1 MAWLNVAAI
10 VDATAAEGPG
20 TRTAIWVQGC
30 LKRCP
35 SCCNPDFLKLEPANV
50 IAVEQLKKQIQ
61 SNKEHFG
68 IEGITLLGGEPVL
81 QAPGLSELAEF
92 AQCIGLSVML
102 FTGYKL
108 EELKEQ
114 QFNGIDKL
122 LQYVDIVV
130 DGEFELDDIEQNRNW
145 VGSENQQFHY
155 LSQRYNSAIEPI
167 KEGVMTEWRIDP
179 DGLVSA
185 NGIPFVVKV

>member
-10 VDATAAEGPG
+10 VDATDAEGPG

-35 SCCNPDFLKLEPANV
+35 SCCNPDFLKLEPASV
-50 IAVEQLKKQIQ
+50 IAVKKLKKKIE
-61 SNKEHFG
+61 SNKKHFG

-92 AQCIGLSVML
+92 AQRIGLSVML

-108 EELKEQ
+108 EELKES

-122 LQYVDIVV
+122 LRHVDIVV
-130 DGEFELDDIEQNRNW
+130 DGEFESDIIEQNRNW
-145 VGSENQQFHY
+145 VGSENQNFHY
-155 LSQRYNSAIEPI
+155 LSEKYDEAIEPI
-167 KEGVMTEWRIDP
+167 KEGVITEWRIDP
-179 DGLVSA
+179 EGVVSA
-185 NGIPFVVKV
+185 NGIPFIVKV

>member
-1 MAWLNVAAI
+1 MAWLNLAAL
-10 VDATAAEGPG
+10 VDATEAEGPG

-35 SCCNPDFLKLEPANV
+35 SCCNPDFLKVEPARV
-50 IAVEQLKKQIQ
+50 IEVEQLKKQIE
-61 SNKEHFG
+61 SNKNHFG

-81 QAPGLSELAEF
+81 QAPGLSELAQF
-92 AQCIGLSVML
+92 AHSIDLSVML

-108 EELKEQ
+108 EELKEY

-122 LQYVDIVV
+122 LKYVDIVV
-130 DGEFELDDIEQNRNW
+130 DGEFELDSIEQNRNW
-145 VGSENQQFHY
+145 VGSENQNFHY
-155 LSQRYNSAIEPI
+155 LSERYDGAIEPI
-167 KEGVMTEWRIDP
+167 KEGVITEWRIDP

-185 NGIPFVVKV
+185 NGIPFIVKI